1 MAGLKSECM
10 ADIASE
16 QLADFVVIRSLGKG
30 RPPHPQWPRGE
41 EVSRSEGLNAQQP
54 SQE

>member
-16 QLADFVVIRSLGKG
+16 QLADFVEIRIQVDGPMCNMAFSAVLQKG
-30 RPPHPQWPRGE
+30 P
-41 EVSRSEGLNAQQP
+41 VA
-54 SQE
+54 

>member
-16 QLADFVVIRSLGKG
+16 QLADFVGIRTGVL
-30 RPPHPQWPRGE
+30 
-41 EVSRSEGLNAQQP
+41 A
-54 SQE
+54 